1 MGDAPVMA
9 HLPTLILHILG
20 GSIGILFGYAA
31 VLAAKGERLHRLF
44 GKIFVAGMTM
54 LAMAAIYLA
63 SQLTA
68 LKPMEQANIGMGL
81 LVLYL
86 ISTSW
91 MAVRQAP
98 GTTGAFEKVAFAAAV
113 AVSST
118 FVFWGVR
125 AEAPGGYDG
134 YAPTFYFAAG
144 GVIALFAA
152 FDLRSIVKGGVRG
165 GARIAR
171 HLVRMCTAWFIACAS
186 FFIGQQKVMPAW
198 MHGSKVLLALALL
211 PLGFMLFWLIRV
223 RLTGRFTSDTV
234 ATHQPLLQR

>member
-1 MGDAPVMA
+1 MMGDAPVMA
-9 HLPTLILHILG
+9 HLPTLMVHILG

-31 VLAAKGERLHRLF
+31 VLAAKGERFHRLF

-54 LAMAAIYLA
+54 LAVAAIYLA

-68 LKPMEQANIGMGL
+68 LKPMEQANIAMGF

-91 MAVRQAP
+91 MVVRRPP
-98 GTTGAFEKVAFAAAV
+98 GTTGAFEQVALAV
-113 AVSST
+113 AVAVAST

-134 YAPTFYFAAG
+134 YAPAFYFVAG
-144 GVIALFAA
+144 GVTGLFAA
-152 FDLRSIVKGGVRG
+152 FDLRAIVKGGVEG
-165 GARIAR
+165 SARIAR
-171 HLVRMCTAWFIACAS
+171 HLVRMCTAWFVACAS

-198 MHGSKVLLALALL
+198 MHGSKVLLVLALL

-223 RLTGRFTSDTV
+223 RLDRRFKSSPTPVT
-234 ATHQPLLQR
+234 A

>member
-1 MGDAPVMA
+1 MMGGAPVMA
-9 HLPTLILHILG
+9 HLPSLIVHILG

-31 VLAAKGERLHRLF
+31 VLAAKGEHLHRLF

-54 LAMAAIYLA
+54 LAVAAIYLA

-68 LKPMEQANIGMGL
+68 LKPMEQANIGMGF

-91 MAVRQAP
+91 MAVRRPP
-98 GTTGAFEKVAFAAAV
+98 GTTGAFEKVAFAAA
-113 AVSST
+113 ALVSST

-125 AEAPGGYDG
+125 AEASGSYDG
-134 YAPTFYFAAG
+134 YAPTFYFVAG
-144 GVIALFAA
+144 GVAALFAA
-152 FDLRSIVKGGVRG
+152 FDLRSIVKGGVEG
-165 GARIAR
+165 SARIAR
-171 HLVRMCTAWFIACAS
+171 HLVRMCTAWFIACSS
-186 FFIGQQKVMPAW
+186 FFLGQQKVMPAW

-223 RLTGRFTSDTV
+223 RIGRRFKTSPTPV
-234 ATHQPLLQR
+234 TA

>member
-1 MGDAPVMA
+1 MMGGAPVMA
-9 HLPTLILHILG
+9 HLPTLIVHILG

-31 VLAAKGERLHRLF
+31 VLVAKGEHLHRLF

-54 LAMAAIYLA
+54 LAVAAIYLA

-68 LKPMEQANIGMGL
+68 LKPMEQANIGMGF

-91 MAVRQAP
+91 MAVKRP
-98 GTTGAFEKVAFAAAV
+98 PRTTGAFEKVAFAAV
-113 AVSST
+113 VLVSST

-134 YAPTFYFAAG
+134 YAPTFYFVAG
-144 GVIALFAA
+144 GVAALFAA
-152 FDLRSIVKGGVRG
+152 FDLRSIVKGGVEG
-165 GARIAR
+165 SARIAR
-171 HLVRMCTAWFIACAS
+171 HLVRMCTAWFIACSS
-186 FFIGQQKVMPAW
+186 FFLGQQKVMPAW
-198 MHGSKVLLALALL
+198 MHGSKVLLVLALL

-223 RLTGRFTSDTV
+223 RFGQRFKSSPTPVT
-234 ATHQPLLQR
+234 A

>member
-1 MGDAPVMA
+1 MMGGAPVMA
-9 HLPTLILHILG
+9 HLPTLIVHILG

-31 VLAAKGERLHRLF
+31 VLVAKGEHFHRLF

-54 LAMAAIYLA
+54 LAVAAIYLA
-63 SQLTA
+63 SLLTA
-68 LKPMEQANIGMGL
+68 LKPMEQANIGMGF

-91 MAVRQAP
+91 MAVRRPP
-98 GTTGAFEKVAFAAAV
+98 GTTGAFEKVALAAAV

-134 YAPTFYFAAG
+134 YAPAFYFAAG
-144 GVIALFAA
+144 GVAALFAA
-152 FDLRSIVKGGVRG
+152 FDLRSIVRGGVEG
-165 GARIAR
+165 SARIAR

-186 FFIGQQKVMPAW
+186 FFLGQQKVMPAW

-223 RLTGRFTSDTV
+223 RFGRRFKSSPIP
-234 ATHQPLLQR
+234 ATA